1 MEPCTTGELDNIF
14 RPWYH
19 KMQIKKAM
27 TGRVSRD
34 EVPESRG
41 RWKPAPKALPN
52 MVPELAPLN

>member
-1 MEPCTTGELDNIF
+1 
-14 RPWYH
+14 
-19 KMQIKKAM
+19 MQIKKAM